1 MSELERRCQATTKA
15 GAPCR
20 NVAQANSHYCYIHRA
35 QEEPITAAAAIDQI
49 AAEIKQDAPA
59 FQPPPFSPQ
68 ALLTM
73 VQENLKRITGEV
85 HLPIVEELINN
96 LKGTR
101 PEDLVDPETWKGL
114 WYILNYTAQ
123 AESKQALERLE
134 KQIATLPGGQT
145 MIDLKSNLEGTSP
158 ADLLD
163 INTWKG
169 AWVVINSAVWA
180 QAEELQRNLAGKGK
194 AS

>member
-1 MSELERRCQATTKA
+1 MSEAERHCQATTKA
-15 GAPCR
+15 GTPCKNSARAGSQYCHVHR
-20 NVAQANSHYCYIHRA
+20 NLEQPDS
-35 QEEPITAAAAIDQI
+35 AAAAIEQL

-68 ALLTM
+68 ALLAL
-73 VQENLKRITGEV
+73 VQENLKRVTGEI

-96 LKGTR
+96 LKGTK

-123 AESKQALERLE
+123 AESKQVLE
-134 KQIATLPGGQT
+134 KLEQQIAALPGGQSVL
-145 MIDLKSNLEGTSP
+145 DFKNNLEGTSP

-169 AWVVINSAVWA
+169 AWVVVNSAVWA
-180 QAEELQRNLAGKGK
+180 QADELQRNLTGKGK
-194 AS
+194 TS

>member
-1 MSELERRCQATTKA
+1 MCIRDS
-15 GAPCR
+15 
-20 NVAQANSHYCYIHRA
+20 YCYIHRA
-35 QEEPITAAAAIDQI
+35 QEESITAAAAIDQI

-158 ADLLD
+158 AELLD